1 MNQTL
6 VEAARSML
14 THAGLSYAYW
24 AEAVASAAYL
34 RNRMVTTALKSDETP
49 YQRWYG
55 KKPNLQHIRVF
66 GCMVYS
72 HIPEG
77 KRKKLDNRAQKLR
90 FIGYTDT
97 ARNYKVWDE
106 ETRRSYIRH
115 DVIFNESDFGKPKQS
130 FSTKP
135 DEEKQAE
142 LELEVTTPEQSKEPP
157 VQEESDEEEEQGVR
171 RSQRVKKP
179 VTRFGVDE
187 YADTSTVE
195 AQHVAF
201 RVSEIDEPTTIEEAL
216 SGDYSQQ
223 WKMAADAEY
232 KSLMENKTWELVK
245 LPEGRRAIGCKWVF
259 RVKYDSNGQVER
271 FKGRLVAQGYSQK
284 YGIDYDETFSPVA
297 RFSSIRTLLAFAV
310 EMGMQIH
317 QMDVVTAFL
326 NGDLKEKIYMQQP
339 SGYIQPDKNG
349 LVCKLKKSLYGLKQS
364 PRCWNE
370 KLCEHLKS
378 LGFKESA
385 CIFVRQKKELQ
396 IIVVY
401 VDDLIL
407 LSKSSEQMQQLKED
421 LSHRFK
427 MKDLGK
433 LYYCL
438 GISVTLDES
447 SQTIRLNQ
455 SRYLVKILEKYGLTE
470 ANSVSAPADPNVKL
484 LKDDGCS
491 KKVDS
496 LRYQSM
502 VGSLLHAARATRP
515 DIAQAV
521 GVVSRFNAEPTE
533 AHLTAVKRIFRYL
546 KGTVNLSLQ
555 YQARGGAL
563 IGYADSDWASDLDN
577 RHSTTGNVFLMSGGA
592 VSWISQKQA
601 TVALSTAEAEYVELG
616 SATQET
622 IWLRRLMTDLRISQ
636 VKPTVIR
643 EDNQGAIAVTKNPV
657 GHKRTKHIDIKHHFV
672 REAVDAG
679 TITLEYCETK

>member
-1 MNQTL
+1 MLGSSLTHTDVCGPMQTKSFGGSRYFITFTDDYSRCCKVYFLKEKSEALEKFKEFKASVETESGQNIKALRADRGGEYLSEGFSCYLKKYGIRAELTAAHSPQQNGVSERMNQTL
-6 VEAARSML
+6 VEAARSIL

-34 RNRMVTTALKSDETP
+34 RNRMVTTALKSDETL

-72 HIPEG
+72 HVPEG
-77 KRKKLDNRAQKLR
+77 KRKKLDNRAQKLG

-130 FSTKP
+130 VSTKP

-142 LELEVTTPEQSKEPP
+142 LELEVTTPEQSEEPP

-201 RVSEIDEPTTIEEAL
+201 RVSEIDEPTTIEEAF
-216 SGDYSQQ
+216 SGDHSQQ

-245 LPEGRRAIGCKWVF
+245 LPERRRAIGCKWVF

-284 YGIDYDETFSPVA
+284 YGIDYDETFSPVT

-317 QMDVVTAFL
+317 QMDVVTAFTGRKMEFPYRGYQL
-326 NGDLKEKIYMQQP
+326 N
-339 SGYIQPDKNG
+339 
-349 LVCKLKKSLYGLKQS
+349 
-364 PRCWNE
+364 
-370 KLCEHLKS
+370 
-378 LGFKESA
+378 
-385 CIFVRQKKELQ
+385 
-396 IIVVY
+396 
-401 VDDLIL
+401 
-407 LSKSSEQMQQLKED
+407 
-421 LSHRFK
+421 
-427 MKDLGK
+427 
-433 LYYCL
+433 
-438 GISVTLDES
+438 T
-447 SQTIRLNQ
+447 
-455 SRYLVKILEKYGLTE
+455 
-470 ANSVSAPADPNVKL
+470 
-484 LKDDGCS
+484 
-491 KKVDS
+491 
-496 LRYQSM
+496 
-502 VGSLLHAARATRP
+502 
-515 DIAQAV
+515 
-521 GVVSRFNAEPTE
+521 
-533 AHLTAVKRIFRYL
+533 
-546 KGTVNLSLQ
+546 
-555 YQARGGAL
+555 
-563 IGYADSDWASDLDN
+563 
-577 RHSTTGNVFLMSGGA
+577 
-592 VSWISQKQA
+592 
-601 TVALSTAEAEYVELG
+601 
-616 SATQET
+616 
-622 IWLRRLMTDLRISQ
+622 
-636 VKPTVIR
+636 
-643 EDNQGAIAVTKNPV
+643 
-657 GHKRTKHIDIKHHFV
+657 
-672 REAVDAG
+672 
-679 TITLEYCETK
+679 

>member
-1 MNQTL
+1 MDVCGPMLTKSFGGSRYFIKFTDDYSRCCKVYFLKEKSEALEKFKEFKASVETESGQSIKALRADRGGEYLSEEFSCYLKKYGIRAELTAAHSPQQNGVSERMNQTL

-72 HIPEG
+72 HVPEG

-97 ARNYKVWDE
+97 ACNYKVWDE

-115 DVIFNESDFGKPKQS
+115 DVIFNESDFGRPKQS
-130 FSTKP
+130 VSTKP

-142 LELEVTTPEQSKEPP
+142 LELEVTTPEQSEEPP

-216 SGDYSQQ
+216 SGDHSQQ

-245 LPEGRRAIGCKWVF
+245 LPEGRRAIGCKCVF

-284 YGIDYDETFSPVA
+284 YGIDYDETLSPVA
-297 RFSSIRTLLAFAV
+297 RFSSICTLLAFAV

-326 NGDLKEKIYMQQP
+326 NGDLKEEIYMQQP

-378 LGFKESA
+378 LGFKESVA
-385 CIFVRQKKELQ
+385 DPCIFVRQKKELQ

-407 LSKSSEQMQQLKED
+407 LSKSSEQMHEGGSIPSVQDEGSGKAAL
-421 LSHRFK
+421 L
-427 MKDLGK
+427 LGNK
-433 LYYCL
+433 C
-438 GISVTLDES
+438 
-447 SQTIRLNQ
+447 
-455 SRYLVKILEKYGLTE
+455 
-470 ANSVSAPADPNVKL
+470 
-484 LKDDGCS
+484 
-491 KKVDS
+491 
-496 LRYQSM
+496 
-502 VGSLLHAARATRP
+502 
-515 DIAQAV
+515 
-521 GVVSRFNAEPTE
+521 
-533 AHLTAVKRIFRYL
+533 
-546 KGTVNLSLQ
+546 
-555 YQARGGAL
+555 
-563 IGYADSDWASDLDN
+563 
-577 RHSTTGNVFLMSGGA
+577 
-592 VSWISQKQA
+592 
-601 TVALSTAEAEYVELG
+601 
-616 SATQET
+616 
-622 IWLRRLMTDLRISQ
+622 DLR
-636 VKPTVIR
+636 
-643 EDNQGAIAVTKNPV
+643 
-657 GHKRTKHIDIKHHFV
+657 
-672 REAVDAG
+672 
-679 TITLEYCETK
+679 